1 MFNTDAVRKTI
12 ERTTATMTL
21 LVSMIALISLMVGG
35 IGVMNIMLVSVTER
49 TREIGVRMAVGARR
63 GDIMQQFLIEAV
75 LVCLI
80 GGMVGIALSLGLGV
94 LVSKAT
100 GGSFRMIY
108 SSASMVA
115 AFTCSTLIGVLFGY
129 LPARNARA
137 WTRRGPGPGMRTM
150 RVSMMHKPA
159 ALALLLALSGC
170 GGLLRTDYQRPEVR
184 EPAAW
189 TRASGESAA
198 GALAEGG
205 AWWRNF
211 SDPELN
217 RLVELA
223 LARNNDLAVAAIKL
237 QRAQYQAGL
246 ADDKLIPQPGLTAN
260 TSRLRNLRG
269 DRGSAS
275 KYGVELNVQYEVDLW
290 GKLSRQSDAAQWE
303 ALATEQDRQSA
314 ALSLVGTTATLY
326 WQTGFINQRIATSL
340 ESIAAARKTQELVR
354 AQYAAGGASALEV
367 AEAAQTVASQVAAH
381 AVLVQQRV
389 EYVNALA
396 ILFDG
401 PPDRTMSDPPRLPQ
415 APLPMARAGVPAGCW
430 DADPTCARPSCG
442 CARPVQCGRGPR
454 QLLSLVVADR
464 DAGRFQRRVGHG
476 VAESG
481 GLAGRQPDLAIPAME
496 PAPVEP
502 EDFPDRLRGTCGGL
516 SQVAVSGDGGCGKRP
531 VQPQSAAS
539 AWRAARRRAE
549 RRARGRAP
557 TRCAIARARW
567 PCGPGWMPRSGAGR
581 RKSPGREP
589 AGPAGQPGQV
599 YRRWAATTR
608 RRWMP
613 PLRRLLQDGAGA
625 GRLARRGS
633 GGGALACP
641 KIPPMNTPQFPAA
654 CDIEQADADR
664 RFGGLSPCTG
674 RTRPPACA
682 PPTSPWSAW
691 AASARGRWRR
701 WRAAASAR

>member
-1 MFNTDAVRKTI
+1 
-12 ERTTATMTL
+12 
-21 LVSMIALISLMVGG
+21 
-35 IGVMNIMLVSVTER
+35 
-49 TREIGVRMAVGARR
+49 
-63 GDIMQQFLIEAV
+63 
-75 LVCLI
+75 
-80 GGMVGIALSLGLGV
+80 
-94 LVSKAT
+94 
-100 GGSFRMIY
+100 
-108 SSASMVA
+108 
-115 AFTCSTLIGVLFGY
+115 
-129 LPARNARA
+129 
-137 WTRRGPGPGMRTM
+137 MRTM

-211 SDPELN
+211 NDPELN

-326 WQTGFINQRIATSL
+326 WQTGFINQRIVTSL

-415 APLPMARAGVPAGCW
+415 APLPMARAGVPAELLGRRPDLRAAELRLRQALSNV
-430 DADPTCARPSCG
+430 DAARASFYPSLSLTG
-442 CARPVQCGRGPR
+442 TLGGSSDALGMVLQNPVASLAGSLTLPFLQWNQR
-454 QLLSLVVADR
+454 QLNLKISRTDYEERVVGFRKSLYQAMADVENALSNRGQLRQRGEQLEAALSAAREAERLYEVRYRAGSVALRAWLDAQERRRTAEIARDENRLDRLVNQVKVYQALGGD
-464 DAGRFQRRVGHG
+464 DAPAVD
-476 VAESG
+476 A
-481 GLAGRQPDLAIPAME
+481 AIAPASSKTA
-496 PAPVEP
+496 PAP
-502 EDFPDRLRGTCGGL
+502 GG
-516 SQVAVSGDGGCGKRP
+516 
-531 VQPQSAAS
+531 
-539 AWRAARRRAE
+539 
-549 RRARGRAP
+549 
-557 TRCAIARARW
+557 
-567 PCGPGWMPRSGAGR
+567 
-581 RKSPGREP
+581 
-589 AGPAGQPGQV
+589 
-599 YRRWAATTR
+599 
-608 RRWMP
+608 
-613 PLRRLLQDGAGA
+613 
-625 GRLARRGS
+625 
-633 GGGALACP
+633 
-641 KIPPMNTPQFPAA
+641 
-654 CDIEQADADR
+654 
-664 RFGGLSPCTG
+664 
-674 RTRPPACA
+674 
-682 PPTSPWSAW
+682 
-691 AASARGRWRR
+691 
-701 WRAAASAR
+701 

>member
-1 MFNTDAVRKTI
+1 M
-12 ERTTATMTL
+12 
-21 LVSMIALISLMVGG
+21 
-35 IGVMNIMLVSVTER
+35 
-49 TREIGVRMAVGARR
+49 
-63 GDIMQQFLIEAV
+63 
-75 LVCLI
+75 
-80 GGMVGIALSLGLGV
+80 
-94 LVSKAT
+94 
-100 GGSFRMIY
+100 
-108 SSASMVA
+108 
-115 AFTCSTLIGVLFGY
+115 
-129 LPARNARA
+129 
-137 WTRRGPGPGMRTM
+137 
-150 RVSMMHKPA
+150 
-159 ALALLLALSGC
+159 
-170 GGLLRTDYQRPEVR
+170 
-184 EPAAW
+184 
-189 TRASGESAA
+189 
-198 GALAEGG
+198 
-205 AWWRNF
+205 
-211 SDPELN
+211 
-217 RLVELA
+217 
-223 LARNNDLAVAAIKL
+223 AAIKL

-354 AQYAAGGASALEV
+354 AQYAGGASALEV

-415 APLPMARAGVPAGCW
+415 APLPMARAGVPAELLGRRPDLRAAELRLRQALSNV
-430 DADPTCARPSCG
+430 DAA
-442 CARPVQCGRGPR
+442 R

-557 TRCAIARARW
+557 VRVRYRAGSVALRAWLDAQERRRTAEIARDENRLDRLVNQVKVYQALGGDDAPAVDAAIAPASSKTA
-567 PCGPGWMPRSGAGR
+567 PAPGG
-581 RKSPGREP
+581 
-589 AGPAGQPGQV
+589 
-599 YRRWAATTR
+599 
-608 RRWMP
+608 
-613 PLRRLLQDGAGA
+613 
-625 GRLARRGS
+625 
-633 GGGALACP
+633 
-641 KIPPMNTPQFPAA
+641 
-654 CDIEQADADR
+654 
-664 RFGGLSPCTG
+664 
-674 RTRPPACA
+674 
-682 PPTSPWSAW
+682 
-691 AASARGRWRR
+691 
-701 WRAAASAR
+701 